1 VSAPITNEEYFLLTS
16 LVKTLAQDYS
26 LIDDLTQEVA
36 IYWMEYDE
44 DKKQNLRDKNLVKA
58 WFIRTILNQDRSK
71 TSYFYKRWKT
81 QPKLDSKDMEDI
93 QDEFYEESE
102 EAQNLELVKV
112 WMDQLFESDRNIIKD
127 YYEKGM
133 TIMGI
138 SAKYDVDKNY
148 VVGVLNRVKSSF
160 YRRLVWRKV
169 PRRMLENSIVEN
181 LAPMIGRKRL
191 RSEERQ
197 LILDAHNHI
206 FGTFYNTWF
215 DREICSYL
223 LLNLI
228 QKLKI

>member
-1 VSAPITNEEYFLLTS
+1 
-16 LVKTLAQDYS
+16 
-26 LIDDLTQEVA
+26 
-36 IYWMEYDE
+36 
-44 DKKQNLRDKNLVKA
+44 
-58 WFIRTILNQDRSK
+58 
-71 TSYFYKRWKT
+71 
-81 QPKLDSKDMEDI
+81 MEDI

-102 EAQNLELVKV
+102 EAQNLDLVKA
-112 WMDQLFESDRNIIKD
+112 WMDQLFESDKNIIKD

-148 VVGVLNRVKSSF
+148 VVGVLNRVKASF

-169 PRRMLENSIVEN
+169 PRRMLETSIVEN

-197 LILDAHNHI
+197 LILDAHNYL
-206 FGTFYNTWF
+206 FGTVYNSWF

-228 QKLKI
+228 QKLKM